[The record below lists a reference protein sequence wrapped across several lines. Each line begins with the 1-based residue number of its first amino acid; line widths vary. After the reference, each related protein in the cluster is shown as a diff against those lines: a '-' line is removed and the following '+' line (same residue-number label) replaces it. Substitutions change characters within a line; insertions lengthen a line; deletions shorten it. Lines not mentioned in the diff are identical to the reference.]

1 MALVTATAVSK
12 IPITG
17 SSAGHVLCTEGSV
30 AVAATLDVADL
41 VALCV
46 LPAEHEPVDLILEPT
61 DLDTH
66 GTPTITLTV
75 GVLNA
80 DQDDLV
86 ANTDFLTASTAAQT
100 GVAAHAT
107 NIKGLQLAA
116 SSADRIIAVKVIA
129 AAATAAAGTIS
140 CKLLYRRKTS

>member
-1 MALVTATAVSK
+1 MALTTAAALSK
-12 IPITG
+12 QPITG
-17 SSAGHVLCTEGSV
+17 SSAGHVLCTEGSA
-30 AVAATLDVADL
+30 AVLNTLAADDL
-41 VALCV
+41 VALCT
-46 LPAEHEPVDLILEPT
+46 LPADHEPVDLILEPT
-61 DLDTH
+61 DLDTNVS
-66 GTPTITLTV
+66 PTITLTV

-116 SSADRIIAVKVIA
+116 SSADRIIAAKVITA
-129 AAATAAAGTIS
+129 GATKAAGTIS